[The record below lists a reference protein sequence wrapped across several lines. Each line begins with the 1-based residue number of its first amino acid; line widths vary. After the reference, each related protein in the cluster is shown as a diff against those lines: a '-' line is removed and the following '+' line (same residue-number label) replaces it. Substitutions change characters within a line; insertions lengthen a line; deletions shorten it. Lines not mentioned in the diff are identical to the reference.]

1 MHNLGPGGY
10 PRPMLLTC
18 CVSSISDLLVA
29 KGKREPKLALDDLP
43 AYVKNELGLN
53 GVNLTTD
60 LLAGAGRPRIER
72 LRERADKA
80 GCACL
85 LLMEQDALK
94 FGAEDPDKAQAAVDR
109 GRRVLQAASLLG
121 CNAASVAI
129 DAPFL
134 GDDAKDDET
143 VDRVVDHVR
152 MVLERA
158 DKLEINL
165 LISPRPGLTQDPTR
179 LTELLKKVGG
189 FRIGTLPDFKAASD
203 WSGDDGDAPSYL
215 RRLTPYASVVLA
227 STFEFAEPGDDEAD
241 DKPGSLED
249 LADMLMSAEP
259 ATHSTYDLEPM
270 LEAIGSVGFDGTL
283 AIDYRGG
290 GDGTLG
296 VLQSR
301 DAIEAALET
310 LTD

>member
-1 MHNLGPGGY
+1 
-10 PRPMLLTC
+10 MLLTC
-18 CVSSISDLLVA
+18 CVSSIADLLVA
-29 KGKREPKLALDDLP
+29 KGQREPKLALDDLP
-43 AYVKNELGLN
+43 AYVKNELGLH

-60 LLAGAGRPRIER
+60 LLSGAGRQRIER

-85 LLMEQDALK
+85 LLIEQDPLP
-94 FGAEDPDKAQAAVDR
+94 FGAEDPDEAQAAVDR
-109 GRRVLQAASLLG
+109 GRRVVQAASLLG

-129 DAPFL
+129 DAPFS
-134 GDDAKDDET
+134 GKEAQDEET

-152 MVLERA
+152 MVLDRA

-165 LISPRPGLTQDPTR
+165 LLSPRPGLTEDPQR
-179 LTELLKKVGG
+179 LTDLLKKVGG
-189 FRIGTLPDFKAASD
+189 FRVGTLPDFKAANA
-203 WSGDDGDAPSYL
+203 WKDAEGKHDPAAYL

-227 STFEFAEPGDDEAD
+227 TTFEFEEPKEDERD

-249 LADMLMSAEP
+249 LADMLMEAEP
-259 ATHSTYDLEPM
+259 AAHSTYDLEPL
-270 LEAIGSVGFDGTL
+270 LEALGSVGFDGTL

-310 LTD
+310 LAE